1 MSAIVC
7 AIRGGKESHATINR
21 AIDLA
26 EEMKLPLK
34 YLYVVNEDDF
44 SDIQGDQLKVTLD
57 WLFHVGNAILS
68 IAVSKSNTADG
79 IIRSGKVREKILA
92 LCQELDADY
101 LVLGKP
107 GINEK
112 RDAFTN
118 KKLKRFLKRVDKESP
133 CYGGIN
139 RMGK

>member
-26 EEMKLPLK
+26 EEMKLPLN

-57 WLFHVGNAILS
+57 WLFHAGNAILS
-68 IAVSKSNTADG
+68 IAVSKSKDIKADG
-79 IIRSGKVREKILA
+79 IIRSGKIREKILA

-101 LVLGKP
+101 LVVGRP

-112 RDAFTN
+112 RNMFTN
-118 KKLKRFLKRVDKESP
+118 KKLKRFCKRVERKSNARVLV
-133 CYGGIN
+133 I
-139 RMGK
+139 

>member
-1 MSAIVC
+1 ME
-7 AIRGGKESHATINR
+7 GKSLDGHQDTPWKTPGFSYT
-21 AIDLA
+21 
-26 EEMKLPLK
+26 EEVAGSSPVPPTFK
-34 YLYVVNEDDF
+34 
-44 SDIQGDQLKVTLD
+44 G
-57 WLFHVGNAILS
+57 LFHAGNPIIS
-68 IAVSKSNTADG
+68 IALSKSKGITADG
-79 IIRSGKVREKILA
+79 IIRSGKVREKNLA